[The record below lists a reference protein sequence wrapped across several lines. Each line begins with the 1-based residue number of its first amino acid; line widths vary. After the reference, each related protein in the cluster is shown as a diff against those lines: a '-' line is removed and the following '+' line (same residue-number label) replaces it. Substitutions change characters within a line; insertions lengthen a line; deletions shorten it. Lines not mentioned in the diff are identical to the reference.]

1 MRSRSVSGP
10 RGRNSWQ
17 DSCGPQLDTLS
28 MVQGWEGRCGG
39 LGTYFNLCNSMFNSC
54 IKISNQL
61 NKSQAS
67 MTFYALPCPLIE
79 FFSMA

>member
-17 DSCGPQLDTLS
+17 DSCGLQLDPLS
-28 MVQGWEGRCGG
+28 MVQGREGLCGG
-39 LGTYFNLCNSMFNSC
+39 LGTYFNLCYLGFNSC
-54 IKISNQL
+54 IIISNQQ
-61 NKSQAS
+61 NKSQTCMAS
-67 MTFYALPCPLIE
+67 YASPCPLMG